1 MIVLSI
7 LIIKIIKIFQIIFIT
22 NPIVYKSRKQSSM
35 GTANWS
41 KDYNLLA
48 VIHETRYVYLYSLH
62 TTLFLYK
69 GMDFYVQWKDSSK
82 IRLVPSSECLYFRN
96 HLWAQ
101 NFKWGIV
108 SQFPVLW
115 WLKWRDFLLLD
126 RPYAFLGHLQVT
138 ALFPTALL

>member
-1 MIVLSI
+1 MQYNYNEKSRIIRIRVTIPRRYIGVWIFIYRKVIVLSI

-101 NFKWGIV
+101 KF
-108 SQFPVLW
+108 
-115 WLKWRDFLLLD
+115 
-126 RPYAFLGHLQVT
+126 
-138 ALFPTALL
+138 